1 MPRSVAATVMR
12 ASSPDASPATLMG
25 TVSSVPDLIFSGT
38 SSFTLSRRGAWSTA
52 SQRRPSARDGMRL
65 AFSSMGR

>member
-12 ASSPDASPATLMG
+12 ASSPWASPVTFTG
-25 TVSSVPDLIFSGT
+25 TVSMAPDLTFSGA
-38 SSFTLSRRGAWSTA
+38 SSFTLSMRGAWSTA
-52 SQRRPSARDGMRL
+52 SQRRPSAREGMRL